1 MAWGTWTLGTQT
13 TIRLGNFTSDS
24 SLGLVIDGRVAP
36 ELDSLLNSPMTR
48 GLVEIV
54 DTSLSPVGAAAD
66 FSMLP
71 KWRKAVRQIG

>member
-13 TIRLGNFTSDS
+13 TIRLGVITSDNP
-24 SLGLVIDGRVAP
+24 LGLVIDGRVAP

-54 DTSLSPVGAAAD
+54 DTSFSPVGAAAD

-71 KWRKAVRQIG
+71 KWRKSVRQIG